1 MKKTILIIIL
11 SILYTQKCFAW
22 VTSVNDDYYQYQV
35 EPKLDYICT
44 KILDKAETLISN
56 TPPTLEVNLTPQE
69 RYFSKETM
77 EFLGEDN
84 PQPKYSSVM
93 WRAVWV
99 LGGTIIEGWAKA
111 DKKYHVSYIY
121 TVNSN
126 LTFLNGIRVGAATS
140 VLESVFQAKLYDF
153 SAEYGAVGHL
163 QEVWGGDD
171 VLALG
176 LLIQYDNGVITQIM
190 ARNEF
195 VEYDSVPLVPSSKKI
210 NNFVGEKI
218 DELKQLAPFRG
229 MTVEEAIKFAKNE
242 TQQRMPE
249 VGRYNNSPASLP
261 QSSPPANPLPAKS
274 DYDATSIV
282 FTALLAGVTI
292 SVLIVCF
299 YSKFYSR
306 KPTEATT
313 YAHAENTAY
322 SYTEPKH
329 EDTTSSRET
338 LNDDFDYP
346 YEDIGEATRL

>member
-121 TVNSN
+121 TINSN
-126 LTFLNGIRVGAATS
+126 LTFLNGIRVGATTN
-140 VLESVFQAKLYDF
+140 VLESAFQAKLYDF
-153 SAEYGAVGHL
+153 SAEYRAVGHL

-176 LLIQYDNGVITQIM
+176 LLIEYDNGIITSIM

-195 VEYDSVPLVPSSKKI
+195 VQYDSVPLVPSSKKI

-229 MTVEEAIKFAKNE
+229 MTVEEAIKWLQSNPQDDISQLMPSVGEYNSPQHNPAKNE
-242 TQQRMPE
+242 VSNTTITS
-249 VGRYNNSPASLP
+249 N
-261 QSSPPANPLPAKS
+261 
-274 DYDATSIV
+274 YDTSSIV
-282 FTALLAGVTI
+282 FIALVAGITI
-292 SVLIVCF
+292 SVLIVCA
-299 YSKFYSR
+299 YSR
-306 KPTEATT
+306 LTSQKHVEATVYANIETTASAYTEAK
-313 YAHAENTAY
+313 Y
-322 SYTEPKH
+322 
-329 EDTTSSRET
+329 EDTSNSII
-338 LNDDFDYP
+338 DDFDYP
-346 YEDIGEATRL
+346 YEDIERVTGL